1 MTKIFAR
8 FGNRLDVL
16 RFCVEAGLVLG
27 LAFMGS
33 QLFWQVVS
41 PSGVSVSPQVGDL
54 GPSASAAGPVVDLSI
69 LTTSNPFLPRE
80 RAETPVSAAAL
91 NAPETRLN
99 VQLKGVRA
107 NGDGAGV
114 AFILLPDNRQV
125 RASAGTEILDNVEV
139 KYVFEDRVTLLTR
152 GELETLYLRDPERE
166 ASGLVVEA
174 ATREEPVSGPA
185 RTGEVSAQRFLQSV
199 SFAPVRENGARV
211 GYRLRPRSDAEAL
224 RAAGFEPEDIVR
236 RVNASPVSKIDG
248 EDLQELLRRAG
259 IVRFEVER
267 AGETVRVSVRFL
279 EGDRR

>member
-1 MTKIFAR
+1 M
-8 FGNRLDVL
+8 RLG
-16 RFCVEAGLVLG
+16 VEAGLVLG

-41 PSGVSVSPQVGDL
+41 PSGVSVSPQVGAS
-54 GPSASAAGPVVDLSI
+54 GVSASAAGHGEAARQGGDFAL

-80 RAETPVSAAAL
+80 RAEVPVSAAAL

-166 ASGLVVEA
+166 ASGLVAEA
-174 ATREEPVSGPA
+174 TAREVSGPA

-236 RVNASPVSKIDG
+236 RVNAIPVSKIDG
-248 EDLQELLRRAG
+248 EDLQELLRRTG